1 MTVAVTTLSVP
12 PTPALT
18 DDSQAAVVEIP
29 DEDVPPPGWDQWVSL
44 PASAPEPS
52 TGALV
57 VRDDGGAAL
66 GGGAADSVGTSWSRA
81 ALSASGGLVA
91 HPEQERERTGAPPA
105 HFIEA
110 QAEQELWQE
119 LRDHGASLNRA
130 LNKALRIHSGPA
142 WRVFQVSGF
151 SLGSVVS
158 SLVSSMFAPPMT
170 PSPLTSPV
178 GGRIWSAGPGRDTT
192 PSIASTLTSTGTGGN
207 TTLSTPSSRP

>member
-66 GGGAADSVGTSWSRA
+66 GGG
-81 ALSASGGLVA
+81 GG
-91 HPEQERERTGAPPA
+91 
-105 HFIEA
+105 
-110 QAEQELWQE
+110 
-119 LRDHGASLNRA
+119 
-130 LNKALRIHSGPA
+130 
-142 WRVFQVSGF
+142 
-151 SLGSVVS
+151 
-158 SLVSSMFAPPMT
+158 
-170 PSPLTSPV
+170 
-178 GGRIWSAGPGRDTT
+178 
-192 PSIASTLTSTGTGGN
+192 
-207 TTLSTPSSRP
+207 